1 MLRVRYHHQYVE
13 GNKSLSYIRPRFHQ
27 PMLEAIVK
35 VGRVLSACINPA
47 VSNCETLESSR
58 KTSFEHRMSYKHLF
72 EYTWEAYH

>member
-1 MLRVRYHHQYVE
+1 
-13 GNKSLSYIRPRFHQ
+13 
-27 PMLEAIVK
+27 MLEAIVK